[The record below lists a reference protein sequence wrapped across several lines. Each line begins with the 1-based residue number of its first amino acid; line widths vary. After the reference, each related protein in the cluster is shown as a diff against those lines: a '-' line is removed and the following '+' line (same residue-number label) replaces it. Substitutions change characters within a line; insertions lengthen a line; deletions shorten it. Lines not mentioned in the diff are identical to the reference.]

1 MLTFGKTNITMN
13 TYHIISS
20 KVLDFSTINS
30 IISEQ
35 KKIQLSE
42 ESILFSEIV
51 KNDTTIYLA
60 LDSDAKKK
68 AERMIRLFLKYDI
81 EIYVIDIEQTVH
93 EDVGEMS
100 KEEFETL
107 KTKAEK
113 LDAEK
118 FLINRILKM

>member
-1 MLTFGKTNITMN
+1 M
-13 TYHIISS
+13 
-20 KVLDFSTINS
+20 
-30 IISEQ
+30 
-35 KKIQLSE
+35 
-42 ESILFSEIV
+42 FSEIV
-51 KNDTTIYLA
+51 KNDTTVYLA

-68 AERMIRLFLKYDI
+68 AERMIRLFFKYDI
-81 EIYVIDIEQTVH
+81 EIYVIDLEQTVH